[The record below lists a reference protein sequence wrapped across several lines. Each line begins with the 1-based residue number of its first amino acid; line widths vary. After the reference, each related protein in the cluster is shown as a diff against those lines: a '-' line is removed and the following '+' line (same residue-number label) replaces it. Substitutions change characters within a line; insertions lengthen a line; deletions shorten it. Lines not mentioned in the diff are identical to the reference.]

1 MHQDAGCWAWGNCKT
16 GGRGMGL
23 YERAE
28 VQIHRSWGVES
39 AHGWCSQVQS
49 RPTNDSSLSHAAVTS
64 ESYGIL
70 RRLLGAGAEKAHKQQ
85 ECFGRDAASEGEV

>member
-1 MHQDAGCWAWGNCKT
+1 MPAAGLGVTVKQVGGGWGCMSVRRYRFIV
-16 GGRGMGL
+16 RG
-23 YERAE
+23 
-28 VQIHRSWGVES
+28 GVES